1 VLGSILLDAAIRTL
15 ALALVLGFASCAAP
29 LIGPAHDVSERAAAL
44 LASAPDV
51 YGPDAARVPT
61 SPEQA
66 RFRATFEGAL
76 LPAARPSLHHE
87 PALDLVARV
96 VADMAGEGQ
105 PPSQALIQWLFW
117 RAGATSRYA
126 RVELTI
132 AQGVDDLDLQ
142 TVDFAGKA
150 QASVYPES
158 FGIARSSRGKGAQ
171 AIVFGRRALEVDPL
185 PKAYAPGAAIAMKV
199 RPTDA
204 FTDLEVAMDDDHGGV
219 TVEKMKAN
227 GDGTFAFAGKAPTQ
241 PGRYFVEIT
250 GLDPRTLAAMPENPW
265 RRSLFW
271 VPVYAGVP
279 EPAAPDAFIR
289 APAPSPA
296 DQTTWPASIVDGYN
310 EARVK
315 AGKRPI
321 AIDGR
326 LTALA
331 HASSEVVARAGR
343 EPPPDVV
350 LADKLAASGNPPHDY
365 DTSHARIDSVS
376 DYVKLRLLEPA
387 NRRRVTAR
395 DALVLGIGLT
405 PYPANAHGDVDDA
418 IVEDLVEPVAR
429 LDPAKDRALVVAAL
443 DALAAAEGR
452 PAYKHDEDLSK
463 VIQQFAFEVCRGEKR
478 ANQMKP
484 LVDKARGVGDKYHQ
498 WTTPAWRTGYD
509 YTRWEEQSVLAKAKD
524 APLAYAEAGL
534 CQGDLP
540 GKPGASYVVVIQ
552 YAP

>member
-1 VLGSILLDAAIRTL
+1 MPDAAPRTF
-15 ALALVLGFASCAAP
+15 ALAFIVGIASCAAP
-29 LIGPAHDVSERAAAL
+29 ITGPAHDVSERAGAL

-51 YGPDAARVPT
+51 YGPDAGRVPT
-61 SPEQA
+61 TPEQV
-66 RFRATFEGAL
+66 RIRTTFENAL
-76 LPAARPSLHHE
+76 LPGARPSLHHE

-126 RVELTI
+126 RVELMI

-142 TVDFAGKA
+142 TADFAGKA
-150 QASVYPES
+150 QASVYPEAY
-158 FGIARSSRGKGAQ
+158 GMARSARGKGAQ
-171 AIVFGRRALEVDPL
+171 AIVFGRRALDVEPL
-185 PKAYAPGAAIAMKV
+185 PKAYAPGAAIAIKV

-204 FTDLEVAMDDDHGGV
+204 FTDLEVAMDDERGGV
-219 TVEKMKAN
+219 TVAKMKAG
-227 GDGTFAFAGKAPTQ
+227 GDGTFTFAGKAPAQ

-271 VPVYAGVP
+271 VPFYAGVP

-289 APAPSPA
+289 APAPSPP
-296 DQTTWPASIVDGYN
+296 DQTTWPARIVDGYN

-315 AGKRPI
+315 AGKKPV

-326 LTALA
+326 LTALV
-331 HASSEVVARAGR
+331 HERSELVARAGR
-343 EPPPDVV
+343 EPPPDLV

-365 DTSHARIDSVS
+365 DTVQARIDSVS

-387 NRRRVTAR
+387 TRRRLTER
-395 DALVLGIGLT
+395 DALVVGIGLT
-405 PYPANAHGDVDDA
+405 PYPASPRGDVDDA
-418 IVEDLVEPVAR
+418 LVEDMVEPVAR
-429 LDPAKDRALVVAAL
+429 LDPAKDRGLVAAAL

-452 PAYKHDEDLSK
+452 PAYKHDEDVSK
-463 VIQQFAFEVCRGEKR
+463 VVQQFADEVCRGEKR

-484 LVDKARGVGDKYHQ
+484 LVDKARGVGEKYRQ
-498 WTTPAWRTGYD
+498 WTNPAWRTGYD

-524 APLAYAEAGL
+524 APLAYAEVGL